1 MKVAR
6 YMQRDAITIR
16 PDARLSAARDVM
28 EERGYGLLL
37 VAAEDGALKGFI
49 TRGTL
54 KGVTD
59 WDAAVETVS
68 HPVRFAVSPD
78 DTLEK
83 AALIMLEN
91 RLVVLPVTVED
102 RLVGVV
108 TQIEVLR
115 GLSCGLGIGQEGVR
129 LTIAARSETDDL
141 YRAIDVLRSRGIR
154 LVSVARGGENGDRRD
169 MILRVQ
175 SVEDKEGLRGAL
187 EAVLRSNE

>member
-37 VAAEDGALKGFI
+37 VATADGALQGFI

-59 WDAAVETVS
+59 WDAAVETIS
-68 HPVRFAVSPD
+68 HPVKFAVSPD

-83 AALIMLEN
+83 AALIMLDN
-91 RLVVLPVTVED
+91 RLVVLPVTKEE

-115 GLSCGLGIGQEGVR
+115 GLSRGLGIGKEGVR
-129 LTIAARSETDDL
+129 FTIATRPGTDDL
-141 YRAIDVLRSRGIR
+141 YRVIDVLRSHGVR
-154 LVSVARGGENGDRRD
+154 LVSVAHGAEDGERD
-169 MILRVQ
+169 DVILRVQ
-175 SVEDKEGLRGAL
+175 GVGDKEGLRGAL
-187 EAVLRSNE
+187 ETVLRRE